1 MICFDAYADADRCTD
16 PTIRNIVLGSLNE
29 QFDRHLSQAENVRSL
44 FIALNDEVFE
54 NRVTAATLIGVSAS
68 DGVRNKR

>member
-1 MICFDAYADADRCTD
+1 
-16 PTIRNIVLGSLNE
+16 VLGSLNE

-54 NRVTAATLIGVSAS
+54 NRVTAASLIGVRCV
-68 DGVRNKR
+68 D